1 MDQYNNNEN
10 VNGGNEN
17 SGAQGFTPN
26 YTPLSSFAKKT
37 DGQEAQPEN
46 GFKEQQGPQ
55 AEPRPAY
62 SQPVYEQPSYSRP
75 EQQSAAYSAP
85 EYSQEQRP
93 EPRPAEQGF
102 RPQYGSETEYAPT
115 GSASQSNPNGAG
127 SYGYNQNSGEYR
139 YVPPVSRENVNG
151 FTPPQGRPVGAPPYN
166 GANANKKKKKSGR
179 SFSTGAVILIVCACV
194 LLSFGSGML
203 GSLLVSGSS
212 NSGGSSDPLVVY
224 KNNEN
229 KSDEDTSSVDDS
241 SLVGV
246 CARVSDSVVE
256 ITTEYN
262 TSYGNYQYVKEGAGS
277 GVIISDN
284 GYIITNNHVVTDA
297 QTGDVAD
304 GVKVRLTDGTEYDAK
319 VVGHDSDTDV
329 AILKIEAEG
338 LSAAVVGDSD
348 SLKVGQS
355 VIAVGNP
362 LGELGGT
369 VTRGIVSATNREISV
384 DNNRMTLIQIDA
396 AINPGNSGGGLF
408 NMDGELI
415 GIVNAKSTGTDVEG
429 LGFAIPVNEAVDIAS
444 ELRSN
449 GYVSGRTY
457 IGISLADVTDNFTA
471 YYYFRSENAGVYI
484 SQVQEGYNDGVLQY
498 GDRITAIDGDEISS
512 SQDVKDAVK
521 SHKVG
526 DKMKFTV
533 SRQGKLIEVEVTCY
547 EYVPGD
553 VSFKK

>member
-166 GANANKKKKKSGR
+166 GANANKKKEKSGR

-262 TSYGNYQYVKEGAGS
+262 TS
-277 GVIISDN
+277 
-284 GYIITNNHVVTDA
+284 
-297 QTGDVAD
+297 
-304 GVKVRLTDGTEYDAK
+304 
-319 VVGHDSDTDV
+319 
-329 AILKIEAEG
+329 
-338 LSAAVVGDSD
+338 
-348 SLKVGQS
+348 
-355 VIAVGNP
+355 
-362 LGELGGT
+362 
-369 VTRGIVSATNREISV
+369 
-384 DNNRMTLIQIDA
+384 
-396 AINPGNSGGGLF
+396 
-408 NMDGELI
+408 
-415 GIVNAKSTGTDVEG
+415 
-429 LGFAIPVNEAVDIAS
+429 
-444 ELRSN
+444 
-449 GYVSGRTY
+449 
-457 IGISLADVTDNFTA
+457 
-471 YYYFRSENAGVYI
+471 
-484 SQVQEGYNDGVLQY
+484 
-498 GDRITAIDGDEISS
+498 
-512 SQDVKDAVK
+512 
-521 SHKVG
+521 
-526 DKMKFTV
+526 
-533 SRQGKLIEVEVTCY
+533 
-547 EYVPGD
+547 
-553 VSFKK
+553 